1 MSQSQSRARVPWFLW
16 PFWALW
22 RLVAGIV
29 LVSGRLL
36 AVILGAVL
44 MLAGF
49 LISLT
54 VIGAIIGIPLAI
66 LGFLLVIRGL
76 F

>member
-1 MSQSQSRARVPWFLW
+1 MTHIKRHHIPWILI

-22 RLVAGIV
+22 QLLAGIV
-29 LVSGRLL
+29 SFTGRLI
-36 AVILGAVL
+36 AVVLGAVL
-44 MLAGF
+44 ILVGI

-54 VIGAIIGIPLAI
+54 VIGAIIGIPLTL
-66 LGFLLVIRGL
+66 LGFFLILRGL